1 MSKAKEVEKVTKAY
15 EEKFGGYPAFLLMGA
30 TDDEI
35 ITKLKECIETGKELE
50 PDEQDAYY

>member
-1 MSKAKEVEKVTKAY
+1 MTVNEVIAKY

-35 ITKLKECIETGKELE
+35 IAALKPCIESGKEYE
-50 PDEQDAYY
+50 PPEEDADY